1 MESQDSS
8 DMHEEEG
15 VEILH
20 SSSTHDE
27 VLDGSSVSN
36 QTISK
41 KQITVLISSGNFNHT
56 QSANQNL
63 ALQLLTDLSLPYV
76 TIDGMDADLKAKR
89 DALFE
94 ISGIRGNYPQLFLI
108 TSNQGAR
115 KTMAAT
121 TFLGDYAWLENN
133 SAALVDM
140 VMTTPPPPLRQR
152 GGAEFDTRLSAL
164 SSEGESF
171 GTGTSSTGK
180 EVTEQH
186 DQDPTLTPK
195 ATANIK
201 QQQLQ
206 NIEINGAP
214 ERQVDWIPEEGDSQI
229 SDGSFSQA
237 AVRGDDVT
245 ETSFTTMT
253 TVGDGGGAA
262 VFPFPLTVV
271 DESGA
276 TVNDTITNTSGV
288 YVRPITG
295 RNNFPARSPRPP
307 RRMRAV
313 DWCPPQHQPP
323 QQQLPLQSFVP
334 SDRTRM
340 SNPSI
345 SGITP
350 SVVTSRA
357 VRMADDNTITT
368 FATMT
373 TMGDAGSILE
383 EDMEDEE
390 SSSDEDSVNGDELVG
405 EGVETNNDGVPYEDS
420 MEEVE
425 DGNGA
430 VVDKIP
436 KHSNTQGEMS
446 ISVATNQ
453 SVRAPDDHSV
463 VTFATVA
470 TIGDRGN
477 SHVVDRLPSFTATR
491 VGESVTTNETVQIGD
506 HESVATWATMNTM
519 KGQITG
525 NVVDHVPSRE
535 EQIVPSNPNA
545 GTEPGASL
553 SIRTSNAVQDER
565 SITTFTTNATAFTER
580 GVQEVVDKIPTF
592 AGGSGRSVMS
602 GVTSQAVRV
611 NDETASFAT
620 MTTAGDVGS
629 LYETEVLATD
639 QDQRPRILSDAE
651 YEFDEL
657 DRSVVDTIPEA
668 TSSVASG
675 TTNHSVRTGEEGSV
689 TTFATMTTAGVDK
702 VPSSNVV
709 SSAASVTTNLAV
721 RINDDQSVATWATM
735 TTSAIAGHT
744 NEHVVDKTPAL
755 TGRTDSS
762 IVSGTT
768 NHAIK
773 DRDDQSV
780 VTWNT
785 MTTAGARAQA
795 PNAVDRVPSFYN
807 SSALSISGDTDQAV
821 RTPDDQSVVTFATMT
836 TAGYGRESSNVVDNI
851 PSFNE
856 RTDTSV
862 VTSDTVLMGDNESV
876 ATWATMNTMRGQITG
891 NVVDHVPSQE
901 ESGPNPSQMSVR
913 TSNAVQDERST
924 TTFTTN
930 ATAFTERGIQEVV
943 DKIPT
948 FAGGSGRSVMS
959 GVTSQAVRV
968 NDDRSTASFATMT
981 TAGDPFPQ
989 DRAGNTLVDRI
1000 PSFADRTTSV
1010 SLSGRTDAA
1019 KVGDDLTATT
1029 FATLTTAGDGTNN
1042 TYQNEDPRYPDHSG
1056 NDEVMS
1062 GSAAS
1067 RPTAGIL
1074 RESRHSIKSPIV
1086 VPPTGGADDV
1096 PALVSNA
1103 HILRAITDLRFHVD
1117 YRIGELREVN
1127 RRDSERVLQLVQQ
1140 EQARRTALEA
1150 RLHSHLLMQSES
1162 MVATELKVLRLEA
1175 KIASRESFRQSRH
1188 QSNGGVTMDR
1198 LPPIAATPSTPNQ
1211 SDEEADSFEE
1221 LDLTPRATRSSS
1233 VGQLSQGGGGG
1244 NRGGPTNIAVVTR
1257 SGASVASAVTAM
1269 SFPDE
1274 GFSHMDHV
1282 MNNDGSEDGDVEDE
1296 GDDDDGSQSTPT
1308 QGSRNQISNLE
1319 SILLNPIP
1327 VVGGNDQ
1334 GISTRAIRG
1343 DTDGNSSLPTS
1354 VTSTTMASTVITAT
1368 TRGDTSVGIARIPS
1382 RASEEDA
1389 LAENI
1394 EEQPRSRDQSPLTV
1408 QSAATETLQSVASA
1422 SLGPSILSTAAV
1434 APARSFGTRRANAAI
1449 AAANAQEGRSLA
1461 NRVVSFTTNDLVAE
1475 RLVPPQENDGGG
1487 DSITMPD
1494 DLDNDLSDIADVF
1507 SNSARAWREEYEQ
1520 RLDAIHKRLDSR

>member
-1 MESQDSS
+1 MESRDSL

-15 VEILH
+15 VEVLR
-20 SSSTHDE
+20 SSSHDK
-27 VLDGSSVSN
+27 VIDGKSSITN
-36 QTISK
+36 ETISK

-56 QSANQNL
+56 QTANQNL
-63 ALQLLTDLSLPYV
+63 ALQLLNDLSLSYV

-94 ISGIRGNYPQLFLI
+94 ISGIRGNYPQLFLT

-121 TFLGDYAWLENN
+121 TFLGDYAWLESN
-133 SAALVDM
+133 SAALVEM
-140 VMTTPPPPLRQR
+140 LMTAPPQLQQPLQQR
-152 GGAEFDTRLSAL
+152 SGVEFNSRLSAL
-164 SSEGESF
+164 SFEGESF
-171 GTGTSSTGK
+171 GTGK
-180 EVTEQH
+180 DDTEQE

-195 ATANIK
+195 AAANIK
-201 QQQLQ
+201 QQFH
-206 NIEINGAP
+206 NIEINDAP
-214 ERQVDWIPEEGDSQI
+214 ERQVDWIPEGRGSQI

-253 TVGDGGGAA
+253 TLGDGGGPA
-262 VFPFPLTVV
+262 VSPFPLTVV

-276 TVNDTITNTSGV
+276 TANGNFINTSGV
-288 YVRPITG
+288 YVRPIAG
-295 RNNFPARSPRPP
+295 RNKLPARSPRPP

-323 QQQLPLQSFVP
+323 QQTPQLSFAP
-334 SDRTRM
+334 SDRTRS

-390 SSSDEDSVNGDELVG
+390 SSSDGESVDEVAESVEINNGD
-405 EGVETNNDGVPYEDS
+405 VPYEDS

-436 KHSNTQGEMS
+436 KYPNKQHEMS

-453 SVRAPDDHSV
+453 AVRAPDDQSLE
-463 VTFATVA
+463 TFATAA

-477 SHVVDRLPSFTATR
+477 SHVVDRLPSSTATR
-491 VGESVTTNETVQIGD
+491 VGESVATNETVQIGD

-525 NVVDHVPSRE
+525 NVVDHVPSQE
-535 EQIVPSNPNA
+535 EQSVPSNPNA
-545 GTEPGASL
+545 GTEPGASQR
-553 SIRTSNAVQDER
+553 SVRTSNAVQDER

-580 GVQEVVDKIPTF
+580 GILEVVDKIPTF
-592 AGGSGRSVMS
+592 AGGSERSVVS
-602 GVTSQAVRV
+602 GATNQAVRI
-611 NDETASFAT
+611 NDDRSTASFAT
-620 MTTAGDVGS
+620 MTTAGDIAS
-629 LYETEVLATD
+629 LHEPEVVAAD
-639 QDQRPRILSDAE
+639 QEQRPRLFSDAE
-651 YEFDEL
+651 HEFDEL

-675 TTNHSVRTGEEGSV
+675 TTNHSVRTGEEASV

-721 RINDDQSVATWATM
+721 RVNDDQSVATWATM
-735 TTSAIAGHT
+735 TTAQVAAVAGHT

-755 TGRTDSS
+755 TGKTDSS
-762 IVSGTT
+762 ILSGTT

-785 MTTAGARAQA
+785 MTTAGVRTPA
-795 PNAVDRVPSFYN
+795 PYAVDRVPSFYN
-807 SSALSISGDTDQAV
+807 SSAPSISGDTEQAV
-821 RTPDDQSVVTFATMT
+821 RAPDDQSVVTFTTMT
-836 TAGYGRESSNVVDNI
+836 TAGYGRETSNVVDNI

-862 VTSDTVLMGDNESV
+862 VTSDTILMGENESV

-891 NVVDHVPSQE
+891 NVVDHVPSHQGT
-901 ESGPNPSQMSVR
+901 GPDPSQRSVR
-913 TSNAVQDERST
+913 TIDAVKDERSI

-930 ATAFTERGIQEVV
+930 ATAFTERGILEVV

-948 FAGGSGRSVMS
+948 FAGGSERSVVS
-959 GVTSQAVRV
+959 GVTNQAVRI

-1000 PSFADRTTSV
+1000 PSFADRASSV

-1019 KVGDDLTATT
+1019 VKAGDDMTARS
-1029 FATLTTAGDGTNN
+1029 FATLTTAGDAASS
-1042 TYQNEDPRYPDHSG
+1042 TYQNEDLRYSDHSG

-1062 GSAAS
+1062 SSTSS
-1067 RPTAGIL
+1067 RPTTGIL
-1074 RESRHSIKSPIV
+1074 RESRHSFKRESPIA
-1086 VPPTGGADDV
+1086 VPPTGGSDDV
-1096 PALVSNA
+1096 PAHVSNGQV
-1103 HILRAITDLRFHVD
+1103 LRAITDLRFHVD

-1127 RRDSERVLQLVQQ
+1127 RRESERVLQLMQQ

-1150 RLHSHLLMQSES
+1150 RLHSQLLMQSES
-1162 MVATELKVLRLEA
+1162 MVSKAIGLFLVFL
-1175 KIASRESFRQSRH
+1175 
-1188 QSNGGVTMDR
+1188 NY
-1198 LPPIAATPSTPNQ
+1198 PTP
-1211 SDEEADSFEE
+1211 
-1221 LDLTPRATRSSS
+1221 
-1233 VGQLSQGGGGG
+1233 
-1244 NRGGPTNIAVVTR
+1244 
-1257 SGASVASAVTAM
+1257 
-1269 SFPDE
+1269 
-1274 GFSHMDHV
+1274 
-1282 MNNDGSEDGDVEDE
+1282 
-1296 GDDDDGSQSTPT
+1296 
-1308 QGSRNQISNLE
+1308 
-1319 SILLNPIP
+1319 ILL
-1327 VVGGNDQ
+1327 
-1334 GISTRAIRG
+1334 T
-1343 DTDGNSSLPTS
+1343 
-1354 VTSTTMASTVITAT
+1354 
-1368 TRGDTSVGIARIPS
+1368 
-1382 RASEEDA
+1382 
-1389 LAENI
+1389 
-1394 EEQPRSRDQSPLTV
+1394 
-1408 QSAATETLQSVASA
+1408 
-1422 SLGPSILSTAAV
+1422 
-1434 APARSFGTRRANAAI
+1434 F
-1449 AAANAQEGRSLA
+1449 
-1461 NRVVSFTTNDLVAE
+1461 F
-1475 RLVPPQENDGGG
+1475 
-1487 DSITMPD
+1487 
-1494 DLDNDLSDIADVF
+1494 
-1507 SNSARAWREEYEQ
+1507 
-1520 RLDAIHKRLDSR
+1520 

>member
-1 MESQDSS
+1 MKFQDSS
-8 DMHEEEG
+8 NMHEDEG
-15 VEILH
+15 VEIV
-20 SSSTHDE
+20 SSSTHDDKE
-27 VLDGSSVSN
+27 INGSSSSSTN
-36 QTISK
+36 EAISK
-41 KQITVLISSGNFNHT
+41 KQITVLISSGNFNHSQT
-56 QSANQNL
+56 ANQNS
-63 ALQLLTDLSLPYV
+63 ALQLLNDLSLPYV

-94 ISGIRGNYPQLFLI
+94 ISGARGNYPQLFLT

-121 TFLGDYAWLENN
+121 SFLGDFAWLENN
-133 SAALVDM
+133 SDLLVDM
-140 VMTTPPPPLRQR
+140 VMTPSPQQSLQQQK
-152 GGAEFDTRLSAL
+152 FDARLSAL
-164 SSEGESF
+164 SSGGGSF
-171 GTGTSSTGK
+171 GTGTSSSNSK
-180 EVTEQH
+180 EDTEQQ
-186 DQDPTLTPK
+186 DQNHTLTPK
-195 ATANIK
+195 ATANIT
-201 QQQLQ
+201 QQLQ
-206 NIEINGAP
+206 NTEVNGAP
-214 ERQVDWIPEEGDSQI
+214 ELQVDWIPEEGGSQF
-229 SDGSFSQA
+229 SDVSLSQA
-237 AVRGDDVT
+237 AIRGDDVT

-253 TVGDGGGAA
+253 TVGDGGGTA
-262 VFPFPLTVV
+262 VFPIPLTVV
-271 DESGA
+271 DESGTTA
-276 TVNDTITNTSGV
+276 NDTIGV
-288 YVRPITG
+288 YVRPIAG
-295 RNNFPARSPRPP
+295 RNKLPARSPRPP

-313 DWCPPQHQPP
+313 DWCPPQHQPL
-323 QQQLPLQSFVP
+323 QQQLQPSIVP
-334 SDRTRM
+334 SDRTRT

-345 SGITP
+345 SGVTP

-390 SSSDEDSVNGDELVG
+390 SRSVEESVDVEEEVEEGEEINGDDVQ
-405 EGVETNNDGVPYEDS
+405 YEDS

-436 KHSNTQGEMS
+436 KISNKQRELS

-453 SVRAPDDHSV
+453 AVRAPDDHSV

-470 TIGDRGN
+470 TIGDREN
-477 SHVVDRLPSFTATR
+477 SHVVDKLPSFTATR
-491 VGESVTTNETVQIGD
+491 VCESVRTNETVQMGD

-519 KGQITG
+519 RGQITG
-525 NVVDHVPSRE
+525 NVVDHVPTQE
-535 EQIVPSNPNA
+535 KQVSNPNA

-553 SIRTSNAVQDER
+553 SVRTTNAVQDER

-580 GVQEVVDKIPTF
+580 GIHEVVDKIPTF
-592 AGGSGRSVMS
+592 AGGSGKSVMS
-602 GVTSQAVRV
+602 GVTNQAVRM
-611 NDETASFAT
+611 NDDRSTASFAT
-620 MTTAGDVGS
+620 MTTAGDLGS
-629 LYETEVLATD
+629 LHQREVVVTD
-639 QDQRPRILSDAE
+639 QEQRQRLYSDAD

-675 TTNHSVRTGEEGSV
+675 TTNRSVRTGEEASV

-702 VPSSNVV
+702 VPPSNIV
-709 SSAASVTTNLAV
+709 SSAASATTNHSV

-762 IVSGTT
+762 IISGTT
-768 NHAIK
+768 NNAIK

-785 MTTAGARAQA
+785 MTTAGARAPA
-795 PNAVDRVPSFYN
+795 PYAVDRVPSFYN
-807 SSALSISGDTDQAV
+807 STATSISGDTEQAV
-821 RTPDDQSVVTFATMT
+821 RAPDDQSVVTFATMT
-836 TAGYGRESSNVVDNI
+836 TAGYGRENSNVVDNI

-862 VTSDTVLMGDNESV
+862 VTSETVQMGDHESV

-891 NVVDHVPSQE
+891 NVVDHVPTQE
-901 ESGPNPSQMSVR
+901 ETGPDPSERSLR
-913 TSNAVQDERST
+913 TTNAVQDERSI

-930 ATAFTERGIQEVV
+930 ATAFTERGIHEVV

-948 FAGGSGRSVMS
+948 FAGGSGKSVMS
-959 GVTSQAVRV
+959 GVTNQAVRM

-981 TAGDPFPQ
+981 TAGDAFPQ
-989 DRAGNTLVDRI
+989 DRSGNTLVDRI
-1000 PSFADRTTSV
+1000 PSFPERTNSV

-1019 KVGDDLTATT
+1019 QKLVDDMTATT
-1029 FATLTTAGDGTNN
+1029 FATLTTAGDAANN
-1042 TYQNEDPRYPDHSG
+1042 TYQNEDLRYSDHSG

-1062 GSAAS
+1062 GSSAS
-1067 RPTAGIL
+1067 RPTTGIL
-1074 RESRHSIKSPIV
+1074 RESRHTIKLESPV
-1086 VPPTGGADDV
+1086 VEPPTGGADDV
-1096 PALVSNA
+1096 PAHVSNA

-1150 RLHSHLLMQSES
+1150 RLHAQLLMQSES
-1162 MVATELKVLRLEA
+1162 MVAMELKVLRLEA
-1175 KIASRESFRQSRH
+1175 KIASHRLPRH
-1188 QSNGGVTMDR
+1188 QSYGGTTMDR

-1233 VGQLSQGGGGG
+1233 VGHLSYGGG

-1274 GFSHMDHV
+1274 GFSHMDHAL
-1282 MNNDGSEDGDVEDE
+1282 NNDGSEDGDVEDE
-1296 GDDDDGSQSTPT
+1296 GDDNDGSQSTPT
-1308 QGSRNQISNLE
+1308 HGSRNQISNLE

-1327 VVGGNDQ
+1327 VVGSNDQ
-1334 GISTRAIRG
+1334 GLSTRATRG

-1354 VTSTTMASTVITAT
+1354 VTSTTMASTVVTAA

-1382 RASEEDA
+1382 RASASEEDA
-1389 LAENI
+1389 LGVNI
-1394 EEQPRSRDQSPLTV
+1394 EEQNGNMSDDRPRSRDQSPLTV
-1408 QSAATETLQSVASA
+1408 HSAATETLQSVASA

-1434 APARSFGTRRANAAI
+1434 ASARSFGTRRANAA
-1449 AAANAQEGRSLA
+1449 NAEGRSLA
-1461 NRVVSFTTNDLVAE
+1461 NRVVSFVAAE
-1475 RLVPPQENDGGG
+1475 RSVPPQENDGGG

-1494 DLDNDLSDIADVF
+1494 DLDNLSDIADAF
-1507 SNSARAWREEYEQ
+1507 SNSARAWREEYES